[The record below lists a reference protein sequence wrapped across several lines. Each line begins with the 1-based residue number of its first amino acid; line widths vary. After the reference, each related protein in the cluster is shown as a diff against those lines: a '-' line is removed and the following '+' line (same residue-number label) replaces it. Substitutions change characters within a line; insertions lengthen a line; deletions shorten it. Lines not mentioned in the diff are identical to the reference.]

1 MMASEELKSLIT
13 MFYTNKDT
21 NAKLIPNN
29 GEKEEEEKEPLSQDE
44 QEQNET

>member
-13 MFYTNKDT
+13 MFYKKKDT
-21 NAKLIPNN
+21 VELPKSH
-29 GEKEEEEKEPLSQDE
+29 EEEKEPLSQDE